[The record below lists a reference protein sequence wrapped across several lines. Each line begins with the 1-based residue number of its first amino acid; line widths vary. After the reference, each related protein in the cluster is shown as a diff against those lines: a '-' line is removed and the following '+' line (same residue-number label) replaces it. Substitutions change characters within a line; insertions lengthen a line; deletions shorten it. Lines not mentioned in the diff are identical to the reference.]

1 MFKGIGNLASLMK
14 TAQQMGGKMREINDQ
29 LKAAR
34 VTGQATEWVVRKGSV
49 D

>member
-14 TAQQMGGKMREINDQ
+14 TAQQMGGKMQEIQGQ
-29 LKAAR
+29 LKAAAGHR
-34 VTGQATEWVVRKGSV
+34 RRGRRNGR